1 MRSWLCLLLWLACA
15 TFAVAQQRHAT
26 VQMDDGTTL
35 EGLVLS
41 MDLSQLQ
48 LEVAGAVRSL
58 ATARIRSCRFR
69 GVEGNAGESVTESA
83 AGSAPVPGA
92 EGLTSTARRP
102 TWVTLEEPRE
112 VLLAARH
119 DPDAQPL
126 DLRRRSLGRQR
137 LEAIDEAYPWLCPAA
152 PSQWASLGLS
162 LFTVLTLVVYF
173 SVKITGQELAS
184 MPRSMVMTVWYLMTA
199 MLQVAMVPAMDLATV
214 AMLVGNTAFAL
225 FWLRALFGIT
235 RGAALLAYVVQ
246 IGCVVLGFGVL
257 ELADSILRSI
267 GTTQI

>member
-1 MRSWLCLLLWLACA
+1 MLLWLACA

-26 VQMDDGTTL
+26 VQLEDGRTL
-35 EGLVLS
+35 DGVVLS

-48 LEVAGAVRSL
+48 LEVGGVVQTL
-58 ATARIRSCRFR
+58 ATAQIRSCRFR
-69 GVEGNAGESVTESA
+69 EVGSA
-83 AGSAPVPGA
+83 AAAPPEGGAAEADAGALPAVPP
-92 EGLTSTARRP
+92 TPRRP
-102 TWVTLEEPRE
+102 GWVTLEEPQE
-112 VLLAARH
+112 VLRAAQF
-119 DPDAQPL
+119 DPEAQPL
-126 DLRRRSLGRQR
+126 DLRRRSLFRQR

-162 LFTVLTLVVYF
+162 LFTLLTLVIYF

-184 MPRSMVMTVWYLMTA
+184 MPRSMVLTVWYLLTGA
-199 MLQVAMVPAMDLATV
+199 LQFGLVPALDIATV
-214 AMLVGNTAFAL
+214 AILFGNTAFAL

-246 IGCVVLGFGVL
+246 VGCIVLGLGVL

-267 GTTQI
+267 GTTQL

>member
-1 MRSWLCLLLWLACA
+1 MLLWLACA

-26 VQMDDGTTL
+26 VQLADGTTW

-48 LEVAGAVRSL
+48 LEVAGTVRTL
-58 ATARIRSCRFR
+58 ATAQIRSCRFR
-69 GVEGNAGESVTESA
+69 EVAGAAVEPSGETPAVPLAENAPA
-83 AGSAPVPGA
+83 AKAP
-92 EGLTSTARRP
+92 SRRP
-102 TWVTLEEPRE
+102 NWVTLEEPRE

-119 DPDAQPL
+119 DPEAQPL

-162 LFTVLTLVVYF
+162 LFTLLTLVIYF

-184 MPRSMVMTVWYLMTA
+184 MPRSMVMTVWYLLTGA
-199 MLQVAMVPAMDLATV
+199 LQFAMVPSLDIATV
-214 AMLVGNTAFAL
+214 AMLFGNTAFAL

-246 IGCVVLGFGVL
+246 IGCVALGIGVL

-267 GTTQI
+267 GAAQV